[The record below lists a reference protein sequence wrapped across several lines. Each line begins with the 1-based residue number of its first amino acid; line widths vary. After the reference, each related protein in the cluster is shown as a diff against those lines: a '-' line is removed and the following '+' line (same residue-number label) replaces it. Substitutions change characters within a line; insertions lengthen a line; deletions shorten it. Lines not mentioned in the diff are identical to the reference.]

1 MLCVDQYH
9 ENIYSANSME
19 NETINCPAKVRIHE
33 ITLWDYDV

>member
-19 NETINCPAKVRIHE
+19 NETINCPAKVK
-33 ITLWDYDV
+33 ITLRVYDNV